1 MEYLKSI
8 LKELVVLG
16 CSGIKISF
24 EDEGALL
31 HEHIIMS
38 HLTSSINIDLAI
50 KIGGCEAK
58 RDIVDCMNL
67 NCTSIVAP
75 MVESQF
81 SLKKYIN
88 SCKQYKV
95 TQNLGFNLE
104 TIGAYNNLNE
114 LKEEFNS
121 INYVTFGRVDFVS
134 SLNKDR
140 TYVDS
145 EEMYDYVSHVF
156 KTVKTY
162 NKKCYMG
169 GAISITSEDF
179 IKKLIKENLLD
190 KFETRYIIFD
200 AKKISD
206 FKTCIYYANLF
217 EVAWLKYIREMYL
230 MSADKDIKR
239 IEMIEERININSNS
253 NK

>member
-1 MEYLKSI
+1 MEQLKDI
-8 LKELVVLG
+8 LRQVMDLG
-16 CSGIKISF
+16 CTGIKISF

-31 HEHIIMS
+31 SEHMVMS
-38 HLTSSINIDLAI
+38 HLTSSLGIDLAI

-75 MVESQF
+75 MVESRF
-81 SLKKYIN
+81 SLKKFIN
-88 SCKQYKV
+88 SCQQYKV
-95 TQNLGFNLE
+95 TQKLGFNLE
-104 TIGAYNNLNE
+104 TIGAYNNLSE
-114 LKEEFNS
+114 LKEEFDS
-121 INYVTFGRVDFVS
+121 VDYVTFGRVDFVS
-134 SLNKDR
+134 SMNKDR
-140 TYVDS
+140 TYVDND
-145 EEMYDYVSHVF
+145 EMYGYVSDVF

-179 IKKLIKENLLD
+179 INKLIKESLLD

-200 AKKISD
+200 AKKITD
-206 FKTCIYYANLF
+206 FKKCIYYANVF

-230 MSADKDIKR
+230 MSADKDKKR
-239 IEMIEERININSNS
+239 IEMIEERINA
-253 NK
+253 NKQ